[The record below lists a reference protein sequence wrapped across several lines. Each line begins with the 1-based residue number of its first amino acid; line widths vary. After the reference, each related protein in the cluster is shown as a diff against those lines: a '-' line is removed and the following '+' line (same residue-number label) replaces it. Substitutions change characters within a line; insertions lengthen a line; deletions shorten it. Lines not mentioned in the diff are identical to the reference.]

1 MKFILSAILFACLIC
16 SHPAGAQPGSGVVI
30 NEEGWIIESDFAFT
44 SPMSALIRPDDGLIY
59 LGARSG
65 NLFRSDA
72 QGNSEQIVST
82 TQVAGIGY
90 DPATGAIFLS
100 EDFPGDIQRVDIDP
114 DTGAASAQ
122 DWVSGFHSGDDDPAG
137 VAAVPFDYTGTLL
150 APGDMVSTDRGFN
163 GPHMI
168 YTWSPATAEN
178 EILVLDDN
186 ESLVDPFDIAVK
198 GQTIAIA
205 DFNEGIKLLNDD
217 GSVSPLVTAGVSFMA
232 AQGVVF
238 DTRSDDL
245 LVLDTALDG
254 IYRVDITT
262 GEATAM
268 FSQLGSSGTNWGGVN
283 IYDDGSLQRIVV
295 SVTEGDR
302 VLVFSGPDFLFID
315 GFESL

>member
-1 MKFILSAILFACLIC
+1 MKSILSVILFACLIC
-16 SHPAGAQPGSGVVI
+16 SQPAGAQLGSGVMT
-30 NEEGWIIESDFAFT
+30 NEEGWIVESDFAFT
-44 SPMSALIRPDDGLIY
+44 SPMSALIRPDDGLIF
-59 LGARSG
+59 LGARTG

-72 QGNSEQIVST
+72 QGNSEQLVST
-82 TQVAGIGY
+82 TQVAGVGY

-100 EDFPGDIQRVDIDP
+100 EDFPGNIKRVDIDP

-122 DWVSGFHSGDDDPAG
+122 NWVTGFHSGDDDSAG
-137 VAAVPFDYTGTLL
+137 IAAVPSDYTGTLL
-150 APGDMVSTDRGFN
+150 LPGDMVSTDRGFN
-163 GPHMI
+163 GPNMI
-168 YTWSPATAEN
+168 YTWSSDTPEN

-186 ESLVDPFDIAVK
+186 GSLVDPFDIAVK

-254 IYRVDITT
+254 VYRVDMTT
-262 GEATAM
+262 GQATAM

-283 IYDDGSLQRIVV
+283 IHDDGSLQRIVV

-315 GFESL
+315 GFESP